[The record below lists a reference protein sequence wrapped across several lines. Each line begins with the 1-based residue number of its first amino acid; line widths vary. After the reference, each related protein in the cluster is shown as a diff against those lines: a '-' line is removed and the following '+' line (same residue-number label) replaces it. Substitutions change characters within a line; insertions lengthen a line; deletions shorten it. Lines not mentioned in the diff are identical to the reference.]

1 MVKTVIT
8 QQRRYDYAA
17 SKMRALALTMSPR
30 VVFDVG
36 AGKGP
41 MQSLAEQAGLTWYGF
56 DLYPEKST
64 VAKWDLDD
72 PCPRRN
78 EKAGLVL
85 MMDVIEHL
93 LNPGLAP
100 DNIVEAMAA
109 DAHIIITTPNPRA
122 SRSRLH
128 ALFTGYPICF
138 TRQDLDSNHHVFPVW
153 QHVLE
158 YMLDSKG
165 FEILEW
171 CQLRGRHSFPAARL
185 HPQYLLQLGKAVVCR
200 SIEAF
205 DPTAASTD
213 YAVLAKRRQLST
225 G

>member
-1 MVKTVIT
+1 MIETVIT

-17 SKMRALALTMSPR
+17 SKIRALAPTMSPR

-41 MQSLAEQAGLTWYGF
+41 MQSPAEQVGLAWYGF
-56 DLYPEKST
+56 DLYPEKSS

-72 PCPRRN
+72 PCPNRD

-93 LNPGLAP
+93 LNPGLAL
-100 DNIVEAMAA
+100 DNIVDAMAA
-109 DAHIIITTPNPRA
+109 DSYLIITTPNPRA

-128 ALFTGYPICF
+128 ALFTGYPVCF
-138 TRQDLDSNHHVFPVW
+138 TRQDLTSNHHVFPVW

-158 YMLDSKG
+158 YILNSKG
-165 FEILEW
+165 FDILEW
-171 CQLRGRHSFPAARL
+171 CQLRGRHSFPPFQL
-185 HPQYLLQLGKAVVCR
+185 HPRYVLRMGKAMTCR
-200 SIEAF
+200 LIEAF

-213 YAVLAKRRQLST
+213 YAVLAKRR
-225 G
+225 

>member
-72 PCPRRN
+72 PCPNRN

-93 LNPGLAP
+93 LNPGLAL

-128 ALFTGYPICF
+128 ALFTGYPVCF
-138 TRQDLDSNHHVFPVW
+138 TRQDLDSNHHLSRSGSTCWNTFW
-153 QHVLE
+153 IRKVLKS
-158 YMLDSKG
+158 LSG
-165 FEILEW
+165 ASCVAGTAFLP
-171 CQLRGRHSFPAARL
+171 PACT
-185 HPQYLLQLGKAVVCR
+185 PNIC
-200 SIEAF
+200 SNWE
-205 DPTAASTD
+205 
-213 YAVLAKRRQLST
+213 KR
-225 G
+225 